1 MKIIEMNEDKRTLL
15 KRLMHDA
22 LNEEERQRLLYDP
35 SVEKLMHTQW
45 EENTDINDRNSS
57 VGKCVWE
64 KVVHRIDKPAV
75 SYRLSIYKIIAIAAS
90 FLLLLGIG
98 STLYWKNEQ
107 SEQYMYVV
115 ASGVRCI
122 ESVLLPDGTEVR
134 VGPNS
139 RLTYPSD
146 FKGETRDVKLIGQAF
161 FNVAK
166 DKEKPFTVHTD
177 NMDVTAL
184 GTSFEVFNYDYE
196 NKIETILLE
205 GKVKVGLGNPD
216 SKQRKEVMLTPD
228 EMLIY
233 DKEANT
239 VRVKNVNAESYS
251 GWKNQGILSFENAR
265 LSTIISRLEPWY
277 GRKIKCPEEI
287 AEEYRFTFKV
297 RDESLERI
305 LFILNNSSPVKYR
318 EVGGDYELYVNTNK

>member
-22 LNEEERQRLLYDP
+22 LDEEERQRLLYDP

-57 VGKCVWE
+57 VGKGVWE

-75 SYRLSIYKIIAIAAS
+75 SYRLSIYKVIAIAAS

>member
-1 MKIIEMNEDKRTLL
+1 MNEDKRTLL

-22 LNEEERQRLLYDP
+22 LDEEERQRLLYDP

-57 VGKCVWE
+57 VGKGVWE

-75 SYRLSIYKIIAIAAS
+75 SYRLSIYKVIAIAAS

>member
-1 MKIIEMNEDKRTLL
+1 MNEDKRTLL
-15 KRLMHDA
+15 KRLMQDA
-22 LNEEERQRLLYDP
+22 LDEEERQRLLYDP

-57 VGKCVWE
+57 VGKGVWE

-216 SKQRKEVMLTPD
+216 SKHRKEVMLTPD

-239 VRVKNVNAESYS
+239 VLVKDVNAESYS
-251 GWKNQGILSFENAR
+251 GWKNQGVLSFENAR

>member
-1 MKIIEMNEDKRTLL
+1 
-15 KRLMHDA
+15 MHDA
-22 LNEEERQRLLYDP
+22 LKEEEIHSLLCDPVVENVMHTQWKEAGLVGLNP
-35 SVEKLMHTQW
+35 SVEK
-45 EENTDINDRNSS
+45 R
-57 VGKCVWE
+57 VWR
-64 KVVHRIDKPAV
+64 KIVHRIDTPAV
-75 SYRLSIYKIIAIAAS
+75 SRQLFVYKFVAIAAS

-98 STLYWKNEQ
+98 STIYFHKTQ
-107 SEQYMYVV
+107 SEQYMYIVS
-115 ASGVRCI
+115 SGVRCI

-134 VGPNS
+134 MGPNS
-139 RLTYPSD
+139 QMTYPSD
-146 FKGETRDVKLIGQAF
+146 FKGKTRDVRLTGQAF

-166 DKEKPFTVHTD
+166 NKEKPFIVHTD
-177 NMDVTAL
+177 RMDVTAL
-184 GTSFEVFNYDYE
+184 GTSFEVFNYDFE

-205 GKVKVGLGNPD
+205 GKVRVGLGSPE
-216 SKQRKEVMLTPD
+216 SKQRKEVMLTPN

-233 DKEANT
+233 DKKENT

-277 GRKIKCPEEI
+277 GRKIKCPKEI

-305 LFILNNSSPVKYR
+305 LFMLNNSSPVKYR
-318 EVGGDYELYVNTNK
+318 EVDGDYELYIKSHK

>member
-1 MKIIEMNEDKRTLL
+1 MNEDNSTLL

-35 SVEKLMHTQW
+35 SVEKLMHAQW

-122 ESVLLPDGTEVR
+122 ESVLLPDGTKVR

>member
-22 LNEEERQRLLYDP
+22 LDEEERQRLLYDP

-57 VGKCVWE
+57 VGKGVWE
-64 KVVHRIDKPAV
+64 KVVHRIDKPAI

>member
-1 MKIIEMNEDKRTLL
+1 MNEDKKTLL
-15 KRLMHDA
+15 KKLMHDT
-22 LNEEERQRLLYDP
+22 LDEEERERLLHDP
-35 SVEKLMHTQW
+35 GVEKLMHTQW
-45 EENTDINDRNSS
+45 KEETDLSDLNSP
-57 VGKCVWE
+57 VGKSIWE
-64 KVVHRIDKPAV
+64 KVVHQIDTPVV
-75 SYRLSIYKIIAIAAS
+75 SHRLFIYKIVAIAAS

-98 STLYWKNEQ
+98 GMMYLKNEQ

-115 ASGVRCI
+115 SSGVRCI
-122 ESVLLPDGTEVR
+122 ETVLLPDGTEVR
-134 VGPNS
+134 MGANS

-146 FKGETRDVKLIGQAF
+146 FNGKTRDVKLVGQAF

-166 DKEKPFTVHTD
+166 DKDKPFTVHT
-177 NMDVTAL
+177 NSMDVMAL
-184 GTSFEVFNYDYE
+184 GTSFEVFNYDFE

-205 GKVKVGLGNPD
+205 GKVKVGLGNSN
-216 SKQRKEVMLTPD
+216 SKHRKEVMLTPD

-239 VRVKNVNAESYS
+239 VLVKDVNAESYS
-251 GWKNQGILSFENAR
+251 GWKNQGVLSFENAP

-277 GRKIKCPEEI
+277 GRKIKCSKEI

-305 LFILNNSSPVKYR
+305 LFMLNNSSPVRYK
-318 EVGGDYELYVNTNK
+318 EVEGDYELYVKTNK

>member
-1 MKIIEMNEDKRTLL
+1 MKIIDMNEDKKTLL
-15 KRLMHDA
+15 KKLMHDA
-22 LNEEERQRLLYDP
+22 LDEEERERLLHDP
-35 SVEKLMHTQW
+35 DVEKLMHAQW
-45 EENTDINDRNSS
+45 KEETDLSDQNSP
-57 VGKCVWE
+57 VGKSIWE
-64 KVVHRIDKPAV
+64 KVVHQIDTPV
-75 SYRLSIYKIIAIAAS
+75 VPHRLFIYKIVAIAAS

-98 STLYWKNEQ
+98 GMMYLKNEQ

-239 VRVKNVNAESYS
+239 VLVKDVNAESYS
-251 GWKNQGILSFENAR
+251 GWKNQGVLSFENAR

-277 GRKIKCPEEI
+277 GRKIKCSKEI

-305 LFILNNSSPVKYR
+305 LFMLNNSSPVRYK
-318 EVGGDYELYVNTNK
+318 EVEGDYELYVKTNK

>member
-1 MKIIEMNEDKRTLL
+1 
-15 KRLMHDA
+15 
-22 LNEEERQRLLYDP
+22 
-35 SVEKLMHTQW
+35 
-45 EENTDINDRNSS
+45 
-57 VGKCVWE
+57 
-64 KVVHRIDKPAV
+64 
-75 SYRLSIYKIIAIAAS
+75 
-90 FLLLLGIG
+90 
-98 STLYWKNEQ
+98 
-107 SEQYMYVV
+107 MYVV

>member
-22 LNEEERQRLLYDP
+22 LDEEERQRLLYDP

-57 VGKCVWE
+57 VGKGVWE

-75 SYRLSIYKIIAIAAS
+75 SYRLSIYKVIAIAAS

-98 STLYWKNEQ
+98 STLYRKNEQ

>member
-1 MKIIEMNEDKRTLL
+1 MNEDKRTLL

-22 LNEEERQRLLYDP
+22 LDEEERQRLLYDP

-57 VGKCVWE
+57 VGKGVWE

-98 STLYWKNEQ
+98 STLYRKNEQ

-287 AEEYRFTFKV
+287 AKEYRFTFKV

>member
-15 KRLMHDA
+15 KRLMQDA
-22 LNEEERQRLLYDP
+22 LDEEERQRLLYDP

-57 VGKCVWE
+57 VGKGVWE

-146 FKGETRDVKLIGQAF
+146 FKGEARDVKLIGQAF

-239 VRVKNVNAESYS
+239 VLVKDVNAESYS
-251 GWKNQGILSFENAR
+251 GWKNQGVLSFENAR

>member
-1 MKIIEMNEDKRTLL
+1 MNEDKRTLL
-15 KRLMHDA
+15 KKLMHDA
-22 LNEEERQRLLYDP
+22 LNEEERQRLLHDP
-35 SVEKLMHTQW
+35 DVNKLMQTQW
-45 EENTDINDRNSS
+45 EENMDISNLNPRIGKS
-57 VGKCVWE
+57 VWTKI
-64 KVVHRIDKPAV
+64 VHQIDTPAV
-75 SYRLSIYKIIAIAAS
+75 SHRLFIYKIVAIAAS

-98 STLYWKNEQ
+98 GMMYLKKEQ

-115 ASGVRCI
+115 SSGVRCI
-122 ESVLLPDGTEVR
+122 ETVLLPDGTEVR
-134 VGPNS
+134 MGANS

-146 FKGETRDVKLIGQAF
+146 FNGKTRDVKLVGQAF

-166 DKEKPFTVHTD
+166 DRDKPFTVHT
-177 NMDVTAL
+177 NSMDVMAL
-184 GTSFEVFNYDYE
+184 GTSFEVFNYDFE
-196 NKIETILLE
+196 NKVETILLE

-216 SKQRKEVMLTPD
+216 SKHRKEVMLTPD

-239 VRVKNVNAESYS
+239 VLVKDVNAESYS
-251 GWKNQGILSFENAR
+251 GWKNQGVLSFENAR

-277 GRKIKCPEEI
+277 GRKIKCPKEI

-305 LFILNNSSPVKYR
+305 LFMLNNSSPVRYK
-318 EVGGDYELYVNTNK
+318 EVEGDYELYVKTNK

>member
-1 MKIIEMNEDKRTLL
+1 MNEDKRTLL

-277 GRKIKCPEEI
+277 GRKIKCPDEI

>member
-1 MKIIEMNEDKRTLL
+1 MNEDKRTLL
-15 KRLMHDA
+15 KRLMQDA
-22 LNEEERQRLLYDP
+22 LDEEERQRLLYDP
-35 SVEKLMHTQW
+35 SVEKLMHMQW

-57 VGKCVWE
+57 VGKGVWE

-216 SKQRKEVMLTPD
+216 SKHRKEVMLTPD

-233 DKEANT
+233 DKVANT
-239 VRVKNVNAESYS
+239 VLVKDVNAESYS
-251 GWKNQGILSFENAR
+251 GWKNQGVLSFENAR

>member
-1 MKIIEMNEDKRTLL
+1 MNEDKRTLL